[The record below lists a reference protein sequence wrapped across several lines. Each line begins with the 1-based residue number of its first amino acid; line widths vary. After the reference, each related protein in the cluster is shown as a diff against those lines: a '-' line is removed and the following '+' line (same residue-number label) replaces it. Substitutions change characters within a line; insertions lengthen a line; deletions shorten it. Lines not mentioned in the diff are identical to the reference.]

1 MAFKNVVITKELD
14 EKYKLSKI
22 FNIYNRRYQTIP
34 EGTEILLDSD
44 KECFLLECYHYEDP
58 ELNHFYLSK
67 AVYMMWYQNTFIELV
82 IDYDFYEMIEGV
94 MYDYIY
100 EILDIK
106 VLDATTK
113 DNKEGFNVISYDY
126 ICSVLDIRE
135 KSPLSKDEIFSV
147 VKDALLACK
156 GYGEKVYVLDEI
168 TKQKLERTKLSLD
181 EANEILD
188 IAGDTRYFDYV
199 AKHLDLRYL
208 GVFNKYTIFC
218 EGVNDIKDTR
228 SIDKT
233 IALKFLDIDTNT
245 SLKNA
250 FMRVFDIDEQSL
262 LKTLKSDMFKHVN
275 IYDEFSSRLNKEL
288 HDTKEYKA
296 CVEFEVM
303 HITILRRFVK
313 ETSGAVRVIVG
324 DNPSYNFVHAVCG
337 EIMKNENITMINDIP
352 KKFYHRY
359 AWYYEDLLDAF
370 RREKDFFKEHVKET
384 ELLLK
389 QLSIHQKYGMRGFKA
404 FRFFYKYYDK
414 AFRFFNKYYNPF
426 MKVVIFGLQ
435 LACVYFVVRLV
446 IVLLKIF
453 GLI

>member
-22 FNIYNRRYQTIP
+22 FNIYNRRYKTIP
-34 EGTEILLDSD
+34 EGKEFLFDSD

-94 MYDYIY
+94 MYNYIY

-126 ICSVLDIRE
+126 ICNVLGIKD
-135 KSPLSKDEIFSV
+135 KSPLSKDEIFNV

-156 GYGEKVYVLDEI
+156 GYGEKVYVLDEM

-188 IAGDTRYFDYV
+188 IADDTRYFDYV

-208 GVFNKYTIFC
+208 GVFNKYTVFC

-250 FMRVFDIDEQSL
+250 FIRVFDIDEQSL
-262 LKTLKSDMFKHVN
+262 LKALKSDMFKHVN

-303 HITILRRFVK
+303 HRTILRRFVK

-352 KKFYHRY
+352 KKFYRRY
-359 AWYYEDLLDAF
+359 VWYYEDLLDAF

-389 QLSIHQKYGMRGFKA
+389 QLSIHKKYGVRGLET
-404 FRFFYKYYDK
+404 
-414 AFRFFNKYYNPF
+414 FRFFNKYYNPF

-435 LACVYFVVRLV
+435 LACIYVVFRLAV
-446 IVLLKIF
+446 VLLKIF

>member
-1 MAFKNVVITKELD
+1 MAFKNVLITKELD

-22 FNIYNRRYQTIP
+22 FNIYNRRYKTIP
-34 EGTEILLDSD
+34 ERKKFLFDSD

-58 ELNHFYLSK
+58 EFDHAYLSK
-67 AVYMMWYQNTFIELV
+67 AVYIMWYQNTFIELV
-82 IDYDFYEMIEGV
+82 IDYNLHEMIGNE

-106 VLDATTK
+106 VLDSTIK
-113 DNKEGFNVISYDY
+113 DNKEGFNVIGYDY
-126 ICSVLDIRE
+126 ICRVLDIKD

-147 VKDALLACK
+147 VKDALLVCK
-156 GYGEKVYVLDEI
+156 GYGRKVYVLDEI
-168 TKQKLERTKLSLD
+168 TKQKLEQTKLSLD

-188 IAGDTRYFDYV
+188 IADDTGYFDYI

-208 GVFNKYTIFC
+208 GVFNKYTVFC

-250 FMRVFDIDEQSL
+250 FIRVFDIDEQSL

-275 IYDEFSSRLNKEL
+275 IYDEFSSRLNEEL
-288 HDTKEYKA
+288 HNTKEYKA
-296 CVEFEVM
+296 YVEFEIM
-303 HITILRRFVK
+303 YETLLKRFAR
-313 ETSGAVRVIVG
+313 ETSGAVRVIVS
-324 DNPSYNFVHAVCG
+324 DNPSHSFVHATCK

-352 KKFYHRY
+352 KKFYHDC

-370 RREKDFFKEHVKET
+370 RREKEFFKEHVKET

-389 QLSIHQKYGMRGFKA
+389 QLSIYKKYGVRGFNI

-435 LACVYFVVRLV
+435 LACVYFIIRLV